1 MTVRVTRPEFNLRK
15 KLSELDKPTGLKG
28 SELMSSETTQDA
40 RNLVAAG
47 RRNLFINGACQVK
60 QRGSSFTSAGFTAD
74 HWYMYATG
82 GTTTI
87 ETSSPPSGF
96 TYYLQAASA
105 TSSCIFSQA
114 LELEKQGSAG
124 QFKEGRI
131 MTVSWYAKT
140 TAADGEEM
148 KLNASF
154 RSGSTSGTNSVSLND
169 GPNSIHGNNLGGG
182 EVKITNSWAR
192 YSRTF
197 EINVSPHSTSK
208 LLVMQLRT
216 PSGAIGTVSLTG
228 FQCEFGS
235 EPTEFEHKSYAE
247 EFESCERYYQLI
259 GGLGSADNNLTT
271 NTDGFHAYTG
281 WSWADPS
288 ASARIMLRQRMART
302 PDVTI
307 VGTISGGTGMGN
319 GKYGV
324 YGGASNAWQTPGSW
338 NVNDI
343 NDHSFR
349 VNAASYST
357 FGLGKAVGF
366 YMYGGAGF
374 KIDAEL

>member
-1 MTVRVTRPEFNLRK
+1 MTVRVTKPAFNLRE

-28 SELMSSETTQDA
+28 NELMRSNTTQDA
-40 RNLVAAG
+40 RDLVAAG

-60 QRGSSFTSAGFTAD
+60 QRGSSFSSAGFTAD

-114 LELEKQGSAG
+114 LELEKQGAAG

-140 TAADGEEM
+140 TATGGEKM

-154 RSGSTSGTNSVSLND
+154 RSASTSGTNSVSLSGLD
-169 GPNSIHGNNLGGG
+169 GLNLGGG
-182 EVKITNSWAR
+182 EVHITNSWAR

-197 EINVSPHSTSK
+197 VINVSPHSSSK
-208 LLVMQLRT
+208 ILVMQLRT

-247 EFESCERYYQLI
+247 EFESCERFYQLI
-259 GGLGSADNNLTT
+259 GGIGSADNNLTG
-271 NTDGFHAYTG
+271 NTSGFHAMPG
-281 WSWADPS
+281 WSWADGS
-288 ASARIMLRQRMART
+288 ASTRIMLRQRMART
-302 PDVTI
+302 PDITI
-307 VGTISGGTGMGN
+307 VGTISGGTGMGA

-324 YGGASNAWQTPGSW
+324 YGGGSNAWQTPGTW

-349 VNAASYST
+349 INAVSYST

-366 YMYGGAGF
+366 YMYGGAGL

>member
-1 MTVRVTRPEFNLRK
+1 
-15 KLSELDKPTGLKG
+15 
-28 SELMSSETTQDA
+28 
-40 RNLVAAG
+40 
-47 RRNLFINGACQVK
+47 
-60 QRGSSFTSAGFTAD
+60 
-74 HWYMYATG
+74 
-82 GTTTI
+82 
-87 ETSSPPSGF
+87 
-96 TYYLQAASA
+96 
-105 TSSCIFSQA
+105 
-114 LELEKQGSAG
+114 
-124 QFKEGRI
+124 
-131 MTVSWYAKT
+131 
-140 TAADGEEM
+140 
-148 KLNASF
+148 
-154 RSGSTSGTNSVSLND
+154 
-169 GPNSIHGNNLGGG
+169 
-182 EVKITNSWAR
+182 
-192 YSRTF
+192 
-197 EINVSPHSTSK
+197 
-208 LLVMQLRT
+208 MQLRT

-307 VGTISGGTGMGN
+307 VGTISGAVGMGN

-324 YGGASNAWQTPGSW
+324 YGGSSNAWQTPGSW

-357 FGLGKAVGF
+357 FGTGKAVGF

>member
-1 MTVRVTRPEFNLRK
+1 MTVRVSKPAFNLRE

-28 SELMSSETTQDA
+28 NELMRSDTSQDA
-40 RNLVAAG
+40 RDLVAAG
-47 RRNLFINGACQVK
+47 RRNLFDNGACEIK
-60 QRGSSFTSAGFTAD
+60 QRGSSFSSAGWTAD
-74 HWYMYATG
+74 RWYMYATG

-114 LELEKQGSAG
+114 LELEKQGAAG
-124 QFKEGRI
+124 QFKKGRI

-140 TAADGEEM
+140 TATGGEKM

-154 RSGSTSGTNSVSLND
+154 RSASTSGTNSVSLSGSD
-169 GPNSIHGNNLGGG
+169 GINLGGG
-182 EVKITNSWAR
+182 EVHITNSWAR

-197 EINVSPHSTSK
+197 KIDVSPHSSSK
-208 LLVMQLRT
+208 ILVMQIRT

-228 FQCEFGS
+228 FQCEFAS

-247 EFESCERYYQLI
+247 ELESCERFYQLV
-259 GGLGSADNNLTT
+259 GGLGSADNNLTV
-271 NTDGFHAYTG
+271 NTSGFHAYPG
-281 WSWADPS
+281 WAWIDSS
-288 ASARIMLRQRMART
+288 AATRIVLRQRMART
-302 PDVTI
+302 PDITI
-307 VGTISGGTGMGN
+307 EGTISGGTGMGN

-324 YGGASNAWQTPGSW
+324 YGGYSNAWQSPGSW
-338 NVNDI
+338 TVNDI

-349 VNAASYST
+349 INAVNYST
-357 FGLGKAVGF
+357 FGTGKAVGF
-366 YMYGGAGF
+366 YMYVGAGF